1 MKNVFESEG
10 EIREVD
16 PLAALV
22 TCWRERTT
30 GTLRFARGASECGF
44 DLDEGEV
51 VAVVSSDPRFETA
64 AILVRAGKLSTE
76 AVERLA
82 PQGGD
87 PALAALQTGL
97 LTRREWKWGE
107 KIRAI
112 EVLSDLLAWSDGRYA
127 FDAGARPKAGDFRV
141 PVPRLLLELFLRSRD
156 RNLVDHQ
163 LGSPEQTLVR
173 GERFDVEFPTFGLT
187 ADAESVVRLI
197 DGRSTAA
204 EIAEKA
210 PADEFA
216 VRKLLAALVTL
227 GLVHPVPVAPAWPTD
242 RAPEREFQPEPF
254 PQAEPPPEARA
265 DEFAAT
271 LDLPSRGEWSPAA
284 LETEIP
290 AVESAPDGEA
300 DREMVDLP
308 SAPAS
313 PLDRFEP
320 GPPAGGWEAELPRPP
335 SDGPW
340 GYGPEIPEPP
350 DSGEPPA
357 PSGGGLP
364 PLVWSLVILL
374 AAVAG
379 LVIFRGRSA
388 APVGTIA
395 AVHATPLPAVTF
407 PPPVTAVRAEA
418 GLDRTRS
425 AWPAAFATTAVPALA
440 PTATAAMPTARRAA
454 PTAAP
459 SRGEKGAPAQS
470 AVKPTPMP
478 SRAAAQAPSEPPATW
493 QARAAR
499 DRRRLEGDRRALY
512 SIQLELV
519 CEPASLEEAWR
530 HDRSQLMWLLTV
542 THGGRDCFRVFWG
555 RYPTLEAAK
564 KAKTGIPSYFV
575 TARNRPAV
583 VSVR

>member
-1 MKNVFESEG
+1 MKNVFETEG

-30 GTLRFARGASECGF
+30 GALRFMRGASECGF

-87 PALAALQTGL
+87 AALAALQTGL

-112 EVLSDLLAWSDGRYA
+112 EVLSDLLTWNDGRYA
-127 FDAGARPKAGDFRV
+127 FDAAARPKAGDFRV

-163 LGSPEQTLVR
+163 IGSPEQTLVR
-173 GERFDVEFPTFGLT
+173 GERFDTEFQSFGLT

-210 PADEFA
+210 PAEEFA

-227 GLVHPVPVAPAWPTD
+227 GLVHPVPVAPPRPAE
-242 RAPEREFQPEPF
+242 RAPERDFEPEPF
-254 PQAEPPPEARA
+254 AEAAPTPPASA

-271 LDLPSRGEWSPAA
+271 LDLPPPGEHTPTDF
-284 LETEIP
+284 ETEMP
-290 AVESAPDGEA
+290 AVENVPIPEA
-300 DREMVDLP
+300 DQEMVDLP

-320 GPPAGGWEAELPRPP
+320 GPPAGPWDAEAPRPP
-335 SDGPW
+335 SEGPW
-340 GYGPEIPEPP
+340 GYAPENPQPP

-357 PSGGGLP
+357 PSGGGVS
-364 PLVWSLVILL
+364 PLVWALLVLL
-374 AAVAG
+374 AAVGG
-379 LVIFRGRSA
+379 LVIFRGRGT
-388 APVGTIA
+388 APSGTIA
-395 AVHATPLPAVTF
+395 AAGPTAVAAVTF
-407 PPPVTAVRAEA
+407 PPPVTASRGEA
-418 GLDRTRS
+418 ASNVTPQ
-425 AWPAAFATTAVPALA
+425 ATPAAPGPTAAPTTAATTS
-440 PTATAAMPTARRAA
+440 PTARRAT
-454 PTAAP
+454 P
-459 SRGEKGAPAQS
+459 APAS
-470 AVKPTPMP
+470 PRAEKASPAVKTSPPP
-478 SRAAAQAPSEPPATW
+478 SRAVGPAAAEPPTTW

-499 DRRRLEGDRRALY
+499 DRRRLEGDRRTQY

-530 HDRSQLMWLLTV
+530 HDRNQAMWLLTV
-542 THGGRDCFRVFWG
+542 THGGRDCYRVFWG
-555 RYPTLEAAK
+555 RYPTLESAK
-564 KAKTGIPSYFV
+564 KAKAGIPPYFV
-575 TARNRPAV
+575 TARNHPAV